1 MRLDRAVVKRQHAH
15 IAVTGKMDG
24 VHLVVQRLL
33 QFLAV
38 HQAVAEIHFHAL
50 GGPND
55 LRMRL

>member
-1 MRLDRAVVKRQHAH
+1 MRLDRAVVERQHAH
-15 IAVTGKMDG
+15 VAVTGKVDG

-50 GGPND
+50 RGSND
-55 LRMRL
+55 LRLRL